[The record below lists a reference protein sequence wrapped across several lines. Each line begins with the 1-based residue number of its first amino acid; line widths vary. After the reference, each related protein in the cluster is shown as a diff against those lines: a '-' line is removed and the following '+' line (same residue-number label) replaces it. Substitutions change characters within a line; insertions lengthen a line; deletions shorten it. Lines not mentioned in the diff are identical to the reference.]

1 MTSTTTKSPASSRV
15 PFAARQGS
23 DVAGEL
29 ESLLG
34 ALVSEHESWRG
45 LLDTHRDA
53 IKRAD
58 GEAVQQ
64 AVMRQSLVLQSIAD
78 LEEKRR
84 RLVDRAIASD
94 GILGKGSAN
103 PKPAPSTIEVGT
115 SSASSPLARV
125 GPVTLSQIA
134 ESLPEPSRT
143 RLLELAGRLRFLLT
157 DIETQNRTL
166 RTATNSLIAHMEGLM
181 RQVARRLSHSGTY
194 GRKGYV
200 DSVPTVVSAVDLTR

>member
-1 MTSTTTKSPASSRV
+1 MKAPKPAPL
-15 PFAARQGS
+15 PFANRGGA
-23 DVAGEL
+23 DLALEL

-34 ALVSEHESWRG
+34 AMVSEHETWRG
-45 LLDTHRDA
+45 LLDHHRDA

-58 GEAVQQ
+58 GEAVQN
-64 AVMRQSLVLQSIAD
+64 AVARQSGVLQAIAD

-84 RLVDRAIASD
+84 RLVDRAIAAE
-94 GILGKGSAN
+94 GILGKGV
-103 PKPAPSTIEVGT
+103 PGGVR
-115 SSASSPLARV
+115 SSAAGSTAAPAGPEPLARV

-134 ESLPEPSRT
+134 AALPEPSRT
-143 RLLELAGRLRFLLT
+143 RLLELAGRLRFLLA

-166 RTATNSLIAHMEGLM
+166 RTATAALISHMEGLM

-200 DSVPTVVSAVDLTR
+200 ETVPTVVSAVDLTR

>member
-1 MTSTTTKSPASSRV
+1 MSNSTINVPTSTRV
-15 PFAARQGS
+15 PFASRGGA
-23 DVAGEL
+23 DLAGEL

-34 ALVSEHESWRG
+34 AMVSEHETWRG

-53 IKRAD
+53 IRQAD
-58 GEAVQQ
+58 SEAVRH
-64 AVMRQSLVLQSIAD
+64 AVARQSSVLQSIAD

-84 RLVDRAIASD
+84 RLVDRAVATD
-94 GILGKGSAN
+94 GILGIGNGNAAPDPESNPASAT
-103 PKPAPSTIEVGT
+103 AV
-115 SSASSPLARV
+115 PLARI

-134 ESLPEPSRT
+134 ASLPEPSRT
-143 RLLELAGRLRFLLT
+143 RLLELAGRLRFLLA

-166 RTATNSLIAHMEGLM
+166 RTATTSLIAHMEGLM